1 MAWQERRMAFESDG
15 RKEEDGEVVAVGKG
29 MRGRRVESVVLV
41 PFDERGRRLYRRAR
55 VHF

>member
-1 MAWQERRMAFESDG
+1 MAFESDG